1 MLNHYTTHS
10 AYLSST
16 FFKFLKKVFGILSP
30 ALHRM
35 VWMSI
40 FHQKGEEI
48 SMCYTSNNTTNERKP
63 IATLVQAEPLCRS
76 LPAAPDE
83 RRTEVQDLDDFI
95 FRWETQAPTVSNR

>member
-1 MLNHYTTHS
+1 MLNYYTTHP

-40 FHQKGEEI
+40 FYQKGEEI
-48 SMCYTSNNTTNERKP
+48 SMCYTSNNTTNERKT
-63 IATLVQAEPLCRS
+63 IAALVQAEPLCRP

-83 RRTEVQDLDDFI
+83 RRTELQDLDDFI
-95 FRWETQAPTVSNR
+95 FRWEAQAPTVSNR

>member
-1 MLNHYTTHS
+1 MLNYYTTHS

-63 IATLVQAEPLCRS
+63 IAALGQAEPLCRS

-95 FRWETQAPTVSNR
+95 FRWEAQAPTVSNR

>member
-1 MLNHYTTHS
+1 MLNYYTTHPTD
-10 AYLSST
+10 LSST
-16 FFKFLKKVFGILSP
+16 FFKFLKIFFGILSP

-63 IATLVQAEPLCRS
+63 IAALVQAEPLCRS

-95 FRWETQAPTVSNR
+95 FRWEAQAPTVSNR

>member
-1 MLNHYTTHS
+1 
-10 AYLSST
+10 
-16 FFKFLKKVFGILSP
+16 
-30 ALHRM
+30 M

-48 SMCYTSNNTTNERKP
+48 SMCYTSNNTTNERKT
-63 IATLVQAEPLCRS
+63 IAALVQAEPLCRS

-95 FRWETQAPTVSNR
+95 FRWEAQAPTVSNR